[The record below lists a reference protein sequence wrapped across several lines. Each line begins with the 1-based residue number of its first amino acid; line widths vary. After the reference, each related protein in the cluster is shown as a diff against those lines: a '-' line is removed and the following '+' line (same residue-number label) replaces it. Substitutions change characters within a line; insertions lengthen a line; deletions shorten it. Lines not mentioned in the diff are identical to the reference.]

1 MDDSRDPDGERSTMA
16 HVRPAWDDARMER
29 NFSVLMERLHGRRA
43 RRRRVPSLLAHL
55 RLSRAAR

>member
-1 MDDSRDPDGERSTMA
+1 MA

-29 NFSVLMERLHGRRA
+29 NVSLLMERLHGRRTQ
-43 RRRRVPSLLAHL
+43 RRRLPSLLAHL

>member
-1 MDDSRDPDGERSTMA
+1 MA

-29 NFSVLMERLHGRRA
+29 NFSVLMERLHGRRPRQ
-43 RRRRVPSLLAHL
+43 RRLPSLLAHL